1 MRIHE
6 ITNTL
11 KSYRAS
17 VKLSNGTWVKTSV
30 EAENSSHAMQLLKH
44 LYLSVSSVTEL
55 TEHEDELDEATATM
69 TPQQLQVQSLTDQ
82 ETKFKKQK
90 EQLVARQAVAKVQDK
105 LRKATQPITPQ

>member
-30 EAENSSHAMQLLKH
+30 EAENSSHAMQLNR
-44 LYLSVSSVTEL
+44 
-55 TEHEDELDEATATM
+55 
-69 TPQQLQVQSLTDQ
+69 PG
-82 ETKFKKQK
+82 F
-90 EQLVARQAVAKVQDK
+90 
-105 LRKATQPITPQ
+105 